1 MAGLSRPELA
11 RALVVMLLVIGTTA
25 FFNLYERYEPVG
37 KELLVDP
44 NFKEGF
50 SRWLQ
55 SGRGAAEIINGD
67 VVLRATAPAADVAVR
82 QIIKNPSRFSQLRLS
97 AELEATDIRPGP
109 RFWQRGYLALV
120 SFDDDKR
127 MLQVP
132 HVAAHL
138 EGTKAWKS
146 YSAVFRVPEAA
157 DELRVSVQLIGAT
170 GTLAFRN
177 LSLQEVAER
186 PSYGVLRGSWLIVW
200 IVALT
205 WLLIPYLSHLRFDL
219 PHALACLIL
228 VGIFAGT
235 LMPVSFKVFVES
247 WLGNVILQLM
257 QFLGVEA
264 PSAIGPSPENLAVH
278 EPMLDKLGHLLFF
291 GLLGLVA
298 RWAYPRLSR
307 SSVVLVLLT
316 LACVSETLQFFV
328 DGRSARISDLLIDAA
343 GVTLG
348 VLVFDGVRWAASGSR
363 SQ

>member
-1 MAGLSRPELA
+1 MAGLSKPELI
-11 RALVVMLLVIGTTA
+11 RVLVVVLLAIGTTA

-44 NFKEGF
+44 NFGEGF

-55 SGRGAAEIINGD
+55 SGRGVAEIIDGE

-82 QIIKNPSRFSQLRLS
+82 QTIKNPSRFRQLRLS

-138 EGTKAWKS
+138 EGTKAWRT

-157 DELRVSVQLIGAT
+157 DELRVSVQIIGAT

-186 PSYGVLRGSWLIVW
+186 PSYGVLRGSWLVVW
-200 IVALT
+200 IVAVT
-205 WLLIPYLSHLRFDL
+205 WLLLPYLPFLRFDV
-219 PHALACLIL
+219 PHALAYLIL
-228 VGIFAGT
+228 AGIFAGT
-235 LMPVSFKVFVES
+235 LMPVSFKIFVES
-247 WLGNVILQLM
+247 WLGNVFLKLM
-257 QFLGVEA
+257 QLLGVEA
-264 PSAIGPSPENLAVH
+264 QSVIGPSMENLSVH

-316 LACVSETLQFFV
+316 LACVSEILQFFV
-328 DGRSARISDLLIDAA
+328 DGRSARISDLMIDAA
-343 GVTLG
+343 GVTVG
-348 VLVFDGVRWAASGSR
+348 VFVFDGVRLAACGR
-363 SQ
+363 GPQ